1 MKGVAVVHPMDIEWD
16 RRVPEVAERAGVLSC
31 RASRLT
37 EFFGRTT
44 QIKKLKFSQ
53 PGFFVSLL
61 RPL

>member
-1 MKGVAVVHPMDIEWD
+1 MGSLAEWD

-53 PGFFVSLL
+53 PGLFVSLL